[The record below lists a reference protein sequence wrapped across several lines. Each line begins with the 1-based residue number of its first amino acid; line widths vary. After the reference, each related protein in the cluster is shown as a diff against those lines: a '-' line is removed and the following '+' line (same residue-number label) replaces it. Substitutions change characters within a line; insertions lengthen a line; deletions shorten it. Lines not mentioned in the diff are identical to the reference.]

1 MAKKPAKK
9 LTLGDRIAA
18 DPKLKAR
25 YLNDPGLRSK
35 LDPKFLTP
43 AQRKVRQT
51 NAYNAIPITEGSS
64 VTNQQLAAEAA
75 SATRVRYGP
84 QEQALQTQQQR
95 ATSLGNDQNS
105 WYDAYR
111 AELATHAANTQ
122 AIGAAA
128 VAQDQQLAQGARG
141 LDQTQATAQQQ
152 QMQADAATRGG
163 TVDPSL
169 AKTASDASAVRQ
181 QMLAGFG
188 SQQAATGAAHSQYAD
203 TLAHVVAPTQQLQA
217 RAQSANKVQDIV
229 NQITALQGDK
239 GAYDQSYRTGRVTD
253 EQKTVLSKQALGLDV
268 QKAQTTAALGAA
280 RIKET
285 HRATTVRRQTA
296 DANRTAQQNSPS
308 AQKTQADLDFFK
320 KHGYYPPTGS
330 PKGAKTDAAHTRK
343 TAANDKTRST
353 ITTAKADAA
362 YLKTQK
368 IPVRGPDGKPQVSS
382 DGKTPTGATRT
393 LTEPEIRAALRKKYK
408 DADIANAAMDLALL
422 GHISPEN
429 QRRLRARGIGVPR
442 DWLPKTVRKTGTVG
456 ALTPLS
462 TALGGGSTV
471 TKKPPV
477 KLGP

>member
-1 MAKKPAKK
+1 MAKKQTKQ
-9 LTLGDRIAA
+9 TLAQRIAA
-18 DPKLKAR
+18 DPALKAR
-25 YLNDPGLRSK
+25 YLSNPGLRSK
-35 LDPKFLTP
+35 LPDSMLTP

-51 NAYNAIPITEGSS
+51 NAYNATPITEGST
-64 VTNQQLAAEAA
+64 VTNAQLAQEAA
-75 SATRVRYGP
+75 NATRVRYGP
-84 QEQALQTQQQR
+84 QEQALGAQQQR

-122 AIGAAA
+122 QIGAQA
-128 VAQDQQLAQGARG
+128 VTQDAQLAQGARG
-141 LDQTQATAQQQ
+141 LDQSQATAQQQ
-152 QMQADAATRGG
+152 QMAADAATRGA

-169 AKTASDASAVRQ
+169 ARTASDASAVRQ

-217 RAQSANKVQDIV
+217 RAQAANKVQDIV

-239 GAYDQSYRTGRVTD
+239 GAYDQSYRAGRVAD
-253 EQKTVLSKQALGLDV
+253 EQKTVLSKQALDLDV

-296 DANRTAQQNSPS
+296 DANRTAQANSPS
-308 AQKTQADLDFFK
+308 AQKTAQEVAYFNK
-320 KHGYYPPTGS
+320 YGHYPPTGS
-330 PKGAKTDAAHTRK
+330 SKGTKTDAAHTRK
-343 TAANDKTRST
+343 TAANDKIRVA
-353 ITTAKADAA
+353 ITTAKATAA

-368 IPVRGPDGKPQVSS
+368 ILVRGPDGKPQVGS
-382 DGKTPTGATRT
+382 DGKTPTGATRA
-393 LTEPEIRAALRKKYK
+393 LTEPELREALRKKYK

-429 QRRLRARGIGVPR
+429 QRRLEKRHIGVPR
-442 DWLPKTVRKTGTVG
+442 DWLPKTLRKTGTVG